1 MGLCVWKR
9 WSCRGRTEPQG
20 GRETAGRVGR
30 ERKPRPESSP
40 AVTFAWPLTYRPR
53 RPQRLPSVRRDTVGW
68 GSDLDAP
75 LGSDRRL
82 RSDLPPPKRHCSG
95 TGRSSSVLTVPVPG
109 LRGTR
114 ASRRSVSRPHQ
125 PPAVC
130 RGWRQTRP
138 FVGTVVPCRRTDH
151 GACRYWPLS
160 PCQPHVGPMSSC
172 LLSVSPNK
180 RELREERDFSPVPL
194 VAVANVLRTWHQV
207 GAQRR
212 FSELIG

>member
-82 RSDLPPPKRHCSG
+82 RSDLPAPRRHCSG

-114 ASRRSVSRPHQ
+114 ASRRSVSRPHR

-130 RGWRQTRP
+130 RGRRQTRL
-138 FVGTVVPCRRTDH
+138 FVGTVVPCRRTH
-151 GACRYWPLS
+151 RGACRYWPLS
-160 PCQPHVGPMSSC
+160 PCRPHVGPMSSC

-207 GAQRR
+207 GAQ
-212 FSELIG
+212 